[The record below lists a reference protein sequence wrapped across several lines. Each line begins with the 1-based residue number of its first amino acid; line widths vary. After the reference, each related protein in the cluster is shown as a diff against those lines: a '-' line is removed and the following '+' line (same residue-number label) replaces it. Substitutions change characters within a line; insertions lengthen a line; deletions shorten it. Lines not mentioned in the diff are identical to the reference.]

1 MSTKSTEFHNLPFL
15 KLAGEAG
22 KLIQQKDWLVTSIG
36 RPNNWPKTLCTTLS
50 IILPAPNPMLLF
62 WGEQKICFYNSA
74 FLNQFINEEDPTLIF
89 GEPLNNSLI
98 LGWQFLEKH
107 LNSIFSGEEG
117 FASESYFNNDTKPNE
132 KIKINWDFNFS
143 PVYGETAQPTAVLV
157 TCLHSPEQLD
167 SPPSTFETTWQ
178 INAVEALEKKEAE
191 INAIIE
197 NSMFPIAVIKV
208 DTMEIL
214 RANDVII
221 KAWGKGKDVIGKKY
235 SEVLPELEVQEIF
248 KYFQQVAQTGNA
260 FTALNQK
267 VDLVIEGI
275 AVSQYFNYSLA
286 ALRDE
291 TGAIYAILNT
301 AADITE
307 LTEAKLKEENNVNDL
322 RLFKFMADIA
332 YVNNKVISKWGYT
345 RNEISKLNVF
355 DIDILYNKK
364 DFDKLF
370 EKSSNNTSIQF
381 VTKHKNKFGE
391 IFPVEVS
398 STGLMVDG
406 EP

>member
-1 MSTKSTEFHNLPFL
+1 M
-15 KLAGEAG
+15 
-22 KLIQQKDWLVTSIG
+22 
-36 RPNNWPKTLCTTLS
+36 
-50 IILPAPNPMLLF
+50 
-62 WGEQKICFYNSA
+62 
-74 FLNQFINEEDPTLIF
+74 
-89 GEPLNNSLI
+89 
-98 LGWQFLEKH
+98 
-107 LNSIFSGEEG
+107 
-117 FASESYFNNDTKPNE
+117 
-132 KIKINWDFNFS
+132 
-143 PVYGETAQPTAVLV
+143 
-157 TCLHSPEQLD
+157 
-167 SPPSTFETTWQ
+167 
-178 INAVEALEKKEAE
+178 
-191 INAIIE
+191 
-197 NSMFPIAVIKV
+197 
-208 DTMEIL
+208 
-214 RANDVII
+214 
-221 KAWGKGKDVIGKKY
+221 
-235 SEVLPELEVQEIF
+235 QEIF
-248 KYFQQVAQTGNA
+248 KYFQEVAQTGYA

-322 RLFKFMADIA
+322 RLFKFMADNAADKLILIRKDASFA

-381 VTKHKNKFGE
+381 VTKHKNKFGW
-391 IFPVEVS
+391 
-398 STGLMVDG
+398 
-406 EP
+406 